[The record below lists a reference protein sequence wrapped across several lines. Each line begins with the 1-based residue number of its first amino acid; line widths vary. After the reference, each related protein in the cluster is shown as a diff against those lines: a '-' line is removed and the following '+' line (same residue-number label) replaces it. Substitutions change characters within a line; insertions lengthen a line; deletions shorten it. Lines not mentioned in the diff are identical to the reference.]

1 MLIKLHNV
9 VFTEELE
16 VCWTYSR
23 KQINLLYRGVNEL
36 GRLRGQAVFI
46 VNNSTEVYVQQKTQR
61 SFWSYGA
68 VDKSGST
75 DGQSQRKFENERSV
89 ATSRQKR
96 QRVNTYHEIWTLAPL
111 ISIECLLLAFPHV
124 DHLPWDLNARTIDQ
138 HRMLTASI
146 PACRNC

>member
-16 VCWTYSR
+16 VCWTYNR

-46 VNNSTEVYVQQKTQR
+46 VNNFTEVYVQQKTQR

-68 VDKSGST
+68 VDKSVIN
-75 DGQSQRKFENERSV
+75 RRSV
-89 ATSRQKR
+89 TEEVREREA
-96 QRVNTYHEIWTLAPL
+96 YGD
-111 ISIECLLLAFPHV
+111 ISSE
-124 DHLPWDLNARTIDQ
+124 
-138 HRMLTASI
+138 
-146 PACRNC
+146 